1 LALAIAIL
9 SIPVI
14 AQDYGLAGSDSVDI
28 LGTGI
33 FETDGSLIRFPE
45 AQDTNVD
52 TLVVG
57 NDKALA
63 FGNIWQKTP
72 VAIATNNLE
81 IKKNQDSGKCSRIR
95 GSPQYKGK
103 TICQNSGIKVNLE
116 QVNLGNRDATTFG
129 YACAANNIK
138 ITTNQQYTPQVDVP
152 IDWLPC
158 V

>member
-9 SIPVI
+9 PIPVI
-14 AQDYGLAGSDSVDI
+14 AQDYGLAGSDGVDI

-57 NDKALA
+57 DGKTLA

-81 IKKNQDSGKCSRIR
+81 IKKNQDSGKFCRIR

-103 TICQNSGIKVNLE
+103 TICQNNGIKVNLE

-129 YACAANNIK
+129 HAFAANNIK

-152 IDWLPC
+152 HDWLPC

>member
-9 SIPVI
+9 FIPVI

-33 FETDGSLIRFPE
+33 FETDGSLIGFPE

-63 FGNIWQKTP
+63 FGNIWQKAP

-81 IKKNQDSGKCSRIR
+81 IKKNQDSGKCSTIR
-95 GSPQYKGK
+95 VSPQYKGK

-116 QVNLGNRDATTFG
+116 QINLVNREATTF
-129 YACAANNIK
+129 
-138 ITTNQQYTPQVDVP
+138 
-152 IDWLPC
+152 
-158 V
+158 